1 MGGGDVIGVQS
12 ATVMVPRRIGRVR
25 PRLPVI
31 FVPRGAVVRRRFLEA
46 YATFRDLYKQ
56 ASCVPGCG
64 LCAGLRPIGSR
75 ADRIAGVEAQGVGV
89 ARPSVGRRGG
99 RGGARRRLACWHGAA
114 AAGAGEAAK
123 LARTKSPWG
132 DEAIL
137 FRYAPWRASARL
149 RSRGGTARST
159 RVSASTSRPQ
169 GARASKSGSARAMG

>member
-25 PRLPVI
+25 PWLPVI

-64 LCAGLRPIGSR
+64 RSDRGPIGSR
-75 ADRIAGVEAQGVGV
+75 ASRLKVLASRGQASGV
-89 ARPSVGRRGG
+89 AVA
-99 RGGARRRLACWHGAA
+99 GAVLGAASRAGTGAA